1 MIEQV
6 LVLRAGEQIF
16 ALSQAPIE
24 TVLCIEP
31 EHIEYGPNGARVR
44 IGGSMLPALSL
55 AAVTGQ
61 PTGHPSTAL
70 VVQDG
75 DERIALLVD
84 RIEAQREA
92 VIRPLSRL
100 FSGHPFITSATFAG
114 DGQVVFVLDSSR
126 LPALAQRIS
135 TPKPEAPPES
145 RSLVAGTTPT
155 SATVRWADDS
165 ISVRK
170 LAGLFLNAE
179 GWSAETAVDGMD
191 ALEKLR
197 RGRFQ
202 VVVTDLEMP
211 RLHGYELLQEIR
223 ADPELSNLPVVVCSS
238 RSSEKHRRRAR
249 EAGANGYL
257 TKPFTQE
264 ALATVVRECLAEP
277 PAPMAAP
284 PLPPAPERPK
294 PPSIDAPP
302 SSGE

>member
-1 MIEQV
+1 MGRH
-6 LVLRAGEQIF
+6 RARDLADDTRAILADDLDCRRAQRCPRLGVRAFRHLDSEARF
-16 ALSQAPIE
+16 QAFQ
-24 TVLCIEP
+24 
-31 EHIEYGPNGARVR
+31 
-44 IGGSMLPALSL
+44 GSY
-55 AAVTGQ
+55 Q
-61 PTGHPSTAL
+61 
-70 VVQDG
+70 
-75 DERIALLVD
+75 RIALLVD

-126 LPALAQRIS
+126 LPALARR
-135 TPKPEAPPES
+135 TAAAKPDVQPES
-145 RSLVAGTTPT
+145 RSLIAGT
-155 SATVRWADDS
+155 SKAAATVLWADDS

-197 RGRFQ
+197 SGHFQ

-223 ADPELSNLPVVVCSS
+223 ADPELSGLPVVVCSS

-249 EAGANGYL
+249 EAGA
-257 TKPFTQE
+257 
-264 ALATVVRECLAEP
+264 R
-277 PAPMAAP
+277 
-284 PLPPAPERPK
+284 R
-294 PPSIDAPP
+294 
-302 SSGE
+302 